1 MSEKTTAPQTGNA
14 STAPSSTSQP
24 DGQNG
29 AQGTVQQPQQQ
40 QTTNSDEGKLFTQ
53 AELNQIVQQRLKEEQ
68 KRAQKKAEQDQ
79 LPEIDRLKRQV
90 EEFQSEA
97 RRQRAEN
104 IVLKA
109 LSGQGA
115 EYPEAVWKI
124 VKDELVFDDAGNPTN
139 VEILLKTAKQTF
151 PKLFGNQTQPGSPGK
166 IDPGTKAPAAPALSM
181 NDMIRA
187 ALR

>member
-1 MSEKTTAPQTGNA
+1 MPETTPASPTGNA
-14 STAPSSTSQP
+14 PALSSTSQP

-29 AQGTVQQPQQQ
+29 AQGTVKQSQQQ

-79 LPEIDRLKRQV
+79 LPELDRLKRQL

-104 IVLKA
+104 IVLKT

-124 VKDELVFDDAGNPTN
+124 VKDDLVFDDAGNPTN
-139 VEILLKTAKQTF
+139 VELLLKTAKQNF
-151 PKLFGNQTQPGSPGK
+151 PKLFGKQTQPGSPGK